1 MPPMP
6 QIVVENLVKRY
17 RVSERGAGLWGALK
31 GVARRRY
38 REVEALD
45 GVSFAIGAGELVGC
59 I

>member
-1 MPPMP
+1 MP

-17 RVSERGAGLWGALK
+17 RVSERGAELWGALK

-38 REVEALD
+38 REIQALG
-45 GVSFAIGAGELVGC
+45 GVSFAIGAGELVGY